1 MVQRA
6 DPIAIRSE
14 NSGTLAIPLFGA
26 LAVLVFVCVTPAVLN
41 DGDTYWHIAA
51 GSWMLNQRV
60 LLRVDPFSYTFAG
73 KPWQAHEWLSEI
85 LMALAYRL
93 SGWSGIVL
101 LAGAAFA
108 ATAGLLL
115 WYLSRFLP
123 AAAQG
128 AVAALALACG
138 AGSLLARPHL
148 LALPVLTFWT
158 IALLRA
164 RDERRAPSIWLTP
177 LIALWANLH
186 DSYLVGL
193 GLIAVF
199 AFDAMFDAGEDRLAV
214 FRAWAIFAAV
224 SAVMALA
231 TPFGINGIL
240 FSLHLMSM
248 PALAILGEWQPM
260 DFSRAQPIEV
270 CVAALGYVW
279 ITRRMKVS
287 AARIVLLAVLLYL
300 AIAHVRHGMIAG
312 VVGAAVLAEPLGS
325 TFRAGGLS
333 RAISGLD
340 ILIERRRLVIRVAAG
355 VLLVLV
361 AAVRLSMPVVRSD
374 DISTPVSALRYLRPG
389 LEQAPVLNDYAFGG
403 YLIFAGIKPFIDS
416 RAELY
421 GDYFLREYA
430 RVIGPDP
437 AALAETLAAHH
448 IVWTIFAPGSPAVRE
463 LDRLGWRRLYAD
475 RWAVVHVRARFGET
489 ADIRQLGRAAWS
501 SPQTFNRALTPRKP

>member
-1 MVQRA
+1 MLYCA
-6 DPIAIRSE
+6 DYSDFPSE
-14 NSGTLAIPLFGA
+14 NRSTPALPMFGA
-26 LAVLVFVCVTPAVLN
+26 LLALSFVCVAPAALN

-51 GSWMLNQRV
+51 GSWMLDHRA

-73 KPWQAHEWLSEI
+73 KPWQTHEWLSEV

-101 LAGAAFA
+101 LAAAASA

-115 WYLSRFLP
+115 WYLGRFLP
-123 AAAQG
+123 ATVQG
-128 AVAALALACG
+128 VVAVLALSCG
-138 AGSLLARPHL
+138 SGSLLARPHL
-148 LALPVLTFWT
+148 LAFPVLTFWT
-158 IALLRA
+158 IALLRV
-164 RDERRAPSIWLTP
+164 RDERRLPSIWLTP
-177 LIALWANLH
+177 LVALWANLH

-193 GLIAVF
+193 GLIVVF
-199 AFDAMFDAGEDRLAV
+199 ALEAIFEAGEDRLAM
-214 FRAWAIFAAV
+214 FRGWAVFAAV

-248 PALAILGEWQPM
+248 PALAFIGEWQPM
-260 DFSRAQPIEV
+260 DFSRVQPIEA

-279 ITRRMKVS
+279 ITRGLKIS
-287 AARIVLLAVLLYL
+287 ATRIVLLAVLLYL
-300 AIAHVRHGMIAG
+300 AITHVRHGMIAG
-312 VVGAAVLAEPLGS
+312 IVGAAALAEPLGAA
-325 TFRAGGLS
+325 FRAGRLS
-333 RAISGLD
+333 RAISAPGTS
-340 ILIERRRLVIRVAAG
+340 IERPHRAILTVAAG

-361 AAVRLSMPVVRSD
+361 AVVRLSMPIVRSD
-374 DISTPVSALRYLRPG
+374 DISTPVSAVRYVPPG

-421 GDYFLREYA
+421 GDSFLREYA
-430 RVIGPDP
+430 RIIRPDP

-448 IVWTIFAPGSPAVRE
+448 IVWTVFAPGNPAVSE

-475 RWAVVHVRARFGET
+475 RWAVVHVRARLGET
-489 ADIRQLGRAAWS
+489 ADLR
-501 SPQTFNRALTPRKP
+501 